1 MDPITTAQVLPRGL
15 KLIRGEA
22 RPPLLPASQT
32 GRDPISIPNKTAVP
46 GGRDR
51 TGRSEAGHRAAPGFP
66 AERGRAAPSAALRR
80 PPPRGQPTPAP
91 RPAAFCRSRFGPPS
105 TPGCRVSG
113 PFSSLALP
121 RKGEDGDESSGT
133 AHRVHGVLQLR
144 EPIRHVSLLSER
156 KAAAAGTR
164 LGSARVRRGQSQGRV
179 LGRGGAEHNLTG
191 RTWLRLIAH
200 IT

>member
-66 AERGRAAPSAALRR
+66 AERGRAAPSAALRPAGSRPQPPAR
-80 PPPRGQPTPAP
+80 PPFAEAASVRPPLPGVASRAP
-91 RPAAFCRSRFGPPS
+91 FPPS
-105 TPGCRVSG
+105 LYREKGKTETNRVELLTE
-113 PFSSLALP
+113 F
-121 RKGEDGDESSGT
+121 T
-133 AHRVHGVLQLR
+133 ASCSC
-144 EPIRHVSLLSER
+144 VSRSAMFLS
-156 KAAAAGTR
+156 
-164 LGSARVRRGQSQGRV
+164 
-179 LGRGGAEHNLTG
+179 
-191 RTWLRLIAH
+191 
-200 IT
+200 